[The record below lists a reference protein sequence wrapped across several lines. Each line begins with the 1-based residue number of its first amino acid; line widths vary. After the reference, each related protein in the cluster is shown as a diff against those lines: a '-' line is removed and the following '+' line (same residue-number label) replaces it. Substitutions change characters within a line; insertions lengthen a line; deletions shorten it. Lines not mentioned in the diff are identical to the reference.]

1 MLVTNNIEMNQ
12 LIPHLII
19 NSNKERISI
28 LLYLKLILLPFVLFS
43 SVALSQV
50 SEENKKLFDLL
61 IISNP
66 NAKPPVFIK
75 DIDGNRVISS
85 KIKGI
90 DIDTCSLLD
99 RNEREQYDKV
109 FTFIE
114 TKVDKDKLFLLDV
127 HKNYQGIG
135 IHDVLT
141 LGSEKVSM
149 HLSSLGK
156 GLDLSVNC
164 RLIRQKPGSPTPRKV
179 NKDYFKWDEDEI
191 VVLPRYMFDIFN
203 MWFDQYNNVVSFS
216 KNDVIH
222 TVSYDSLLEM
232 SNAIKKKEQAK
243 IDKYNQFV
251 EKIKQQANTDDI
263 KYTVGLRLNQDGQN
277 RCTLGYSSENDSGPK
292 VIGHNLILSDKY
304 DKKPSHQFKKVYKD
318 INDAYLEIKENKS
331 QCSYFIDYPKNIVK
345 LHDALKSD
353 KIITTYSTFISSDET
368 LKRFA
373 LYQGYRSYADYSFI
387 SALKGNKSQLDQ
399 LKKFKVTNID
409 KFYELESKMIKSDYS
424 KDKGIK
430 NVLMYLKDLQVARE
444 KGIDILKQRDARLA
458 KEKKAKEIADA
469 QRKKDAEEAAIRRK
483 EQAARYAK
491 EHPYKAVISCGMN
504 GNHLNIMAC
513 FVGAGRYGADTQLE
527 ITNGSFYKLYPSH
540 NVNRAGRETREG
552 LVIDLKSNFKIK
564 AQNSAD
570 TLILDVKIYD
580 RLTNKL
586 LFNKSAAKY
595 RSIAIS
601 N

>member
-1 MLVTNNIEMNQ
+1 MLYANIIEMNK
-12 LIPHLII
+12 LISHII
-19 NSNKERISI
+19 TNKERICM

-66 NAKPPVFIK
+66 NAKGPPVFIK

-85 KIKGI
+85 SIKDI
-90 DIDTCSLLD
+90 QIDTCSLVD

-109 FTFIE
+109 FRFIE

-179 NKDYFKWDEDEI
+179 NKSSFDWFNDEI

-216 KNDVIH
+216 QSDVIH

-243 IDKYNQFV
+243 IDKYNLFV
-251 EKIKQQANTDDI
+251 DKIKQQANADGI
-263 KYTVGLRLNQDGQN
+263 KYTAGLRLNQDGQK
-277 RCTLGYSSENDSGPK
+277 RCTLAYSSENDSAPK
-292 VIGHNLILSDKY
+292 IIGHNLILSDKY
-304 DKKPSHQFKKVYKD
+304 DKKPSHQFAKVYKN
-318 INDAYLEIKENKS
+318 INDAYLEVKEKKS

-353 KIITTYSTFISSDET
+353 KIITTYSTLISSDET

-373 LYQGYRSYADYSFI
+373 LYQGYQSFADYSFI
-387 SALKGNKSQLDQ
+387 STLKGNKSQLEQ
-399 LKKFKVTNID
+399 LKKFKITNID
-409 KFYELESKMIKSDYS
+409 KFSELESKMIKSDYS

-430 NVLMYLKDLQVARE
+430 NVLMYLKDRQVARE

-458 KEKKAKEIADA
+458 EEKKAKEIAEA
-469 QRKKDAEEAAIRRK
+469 QRKKDAKEAAIRRK
-483 EQAARYAK
+483 EAAARYAK

-504 GNHLNIMAC
+504 GNHINIMAC
-513 FVGAGRYGADTQLE
+513 FVGSGRYGADTELE
-527 ITNGSFYKLYPSH
+527 ITNGSFYKLYPSY
-540 NVNRAGRETREG
+540 NVGQAGTETRAGLE
-552 LVIDLKSNFKIK
+552 IDLKSNFKIK

-580 RLTNKL
+580 RLTNKV

-595 RSIAIS
+595 GAIYIS